1 MIVLRMRHT
10 KQVSERGDR
19 KWWGKSR
26 LIDFLVSRKAQN
38 KYFAVWSVFFR
49 NLPEK
54 SIIFSR
60 KLRVCATRKKILER

>member
-1 MIVLRMRHT
+1 MV
-10 KQVSERGDR
+10 
-19 KWWGKSR
+19 GKGSR

-38 KYFAVWSVFFR
+38 KYFAVWSVFCIVSE

-60 KLRVCATRKKILER
+60 KLRVCLCDTKKNS